1 MQNMTKTT
9 GKMTLT
15 INSEVYSQLLS
26 KYQPRIIQTEAE
38 NEEFL
43 KVVEELLTRP
53 NLTPEESTILDLL
66 VKLIEDFE
74 EKYYQLNHST
84 PRSRMLHLIE
94 AQNIYQE
101 SLVKVFGSFETL
113 EGVMKSQLEITSQQA
128 IELGKL
134 LHVDSSLF
142 LND

>member
-1 MQNMTKTT
+1 MR
-9 GKMTLT
+9 GFWILELT
-15 INSEVYSQLLS
+15 VNSEAYSQLLS
-26 KYQPRIIQTEAE
+26 KYQPRIIQTEAG

-43 KVVEELLTRP
+43 EVVEKLLARP

-74 EKYYQLNHST
+74 DKFEDKNYQLNHST
-84 PRSRMLHLIE
+84 PRSRILNLIE
-94 AQNIYQE
+94 AQNISQE
-101 SLVKVFGSFETL
+101 SLVKVFGSSEIVDR
-113 EGVMKSQLEITSQQA
+113 VMSSELEITSQQA

-142 LND
+142 